1 MKLIRNIF
9 RQLKPLCISP
19 SFIFVIILFVFPL
32 TTAITDSPAWI
43 TEQGTGP
50 GGHVLPPNIIKEGV
64 NFANS
69 RIPIERPDVQERIVE
84 QLNYLLMD
92 RHASMGEWFNRFV
105 LYGPILVESLRKD
118 NMPTDLIYLSIL
130 LSEFD
135 PDHKTRSGGLGW
147 WALGPSRD
155 GSTKNAVPW
164 VSTNDWDD
172 RRDPEISTHLTAQM
186 VQTLQNKNPKQD
198 WLLLISAFIDGSD
211 KIDPLVNKAPGFS
224 FWDLV
229 MPPSS
234 DSLIPRLIALKII
247 HQHRNFY
254 CITLTQTKPLAFDNL
269 DRVKLSKDLPLALVA
284 KWTGEIPRN
293 LWGLNPGVD
302 LMSGILP
309 KADKRVPN
317 GYPLRVPYGTGP
329 KVKNLLETE
338 GYLPK

>member
-1 MKLIRNIF
+1 
-9 RQLKPLCISP
+9 
-19 SFIFVIILFVFPL
+19 
-32 TTAITDSPAWI
+32 
-43 TEQGTGP
+43 
-50 GGHVLPPNIIKEGV
+50 
-64 NFANS
+64 
-69 RIPIERPDVQERIVE
+69 
-84 QLNYLLMD
+84 MD
-92 RHASMGEWFNRFV
+92 RHASIGEWFNRFV
-105 LYGPILVESLRKD
+105 LYGPIVVESLRKD
-118 NMPTDLIYLSIL
+118 NIPTDLIYLSIL

-155 GSTKNAVPW
+155 GSTKNVVPW
-164 VSTNDWDD
+164 VITNDWDD

-211 KIDPLVNKAPGFS
+211 KIDPLIKKSPGFS

-254 CITLTQTKPLAFDNL
+254 CITVTQTKPLAFDNL
-269 DRVKLSKDLPLALVA
+269 DRVKLSKDLPLALVT

-293 LWGLNPGVD
+293 IWGLNPGVD
-302 LMSGILP
+302 LVSGILP
-309 KADKRVPN
+309 KSDKRVPN
-317 GYPLRVPYGTGP
+317 GYPLRVPRGTGP

-338 GYLPK
+338 GYLGK